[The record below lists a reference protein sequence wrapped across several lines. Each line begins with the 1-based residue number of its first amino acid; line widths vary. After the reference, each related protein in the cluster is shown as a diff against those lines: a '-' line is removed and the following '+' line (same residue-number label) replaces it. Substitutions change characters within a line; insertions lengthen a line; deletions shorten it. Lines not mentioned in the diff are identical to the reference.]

1 MASDGCHR
9 HQLYEPETARVNLF
23 KYFSMALL
31 LAWLQ
36 PGLAEGVS
44 EGRITS
50 AYVLNFAKFV
60 EWPAGTVWADDKLT
74 LCVVGNNVLGGA
86 LSELDGRKAG
96 SRELRVV
103 QRTNADDSLSGCHL
117 VFIGESERKR
127 AVPIIRA
134 LGESPSLTI
143 SDIEDFAEKGG
154 CIGLLYQQNKMVF
167 EVNLASAQRSKL
179 RLPGQLLNLAS
190 IVFGR

>member
-1 MASDGCHR
+1 M
-9 HQLYEPETARVNLF
+9 YLF
-23 KYFSMALL
+23 KPLSLILL
-31 LAWLQ
+31 LVWLQ
-36 PGLAEGVS
+36 PCLAEGVS

-50 AYVLNFAKFV
+50 AYILNFAKFV
-60 EWPAGTVWADDKLT
+60 EWPAGTVWDDGKLT
-74 LCVVGNNVLGGA
+74 LCVVGSNVLGGA

-103 QRTNADDSLSGCHL
+103 QRTNADDNLGGCQL

-134 LGESPSLTI
+134 LGDSPSLTI

-154 CIGLLYQQNKMVF
+154 CIGLLYNQNKIVF
-167 EVNLASAQRSKL
+167 EINLTSARRSKL
-179 RLPGQLLNLAS
+179 HLPGQFLNLAS
-190 IVFGR
+190 YVFGR